1 MPVFVMTY
9 TTVFSKPFYANSAQ
23 EAAAKAKSELMN
35 DSKGHVLLAVRTQ
48 EEHQA
53 AIARG
58 EVG

>member
-9 TTVFSKPFYANSAQ
+9 TTVFSKPFYANSLQ
-23 EAAAKAKSELMN
+23 EAQAKAKAELSG
-35 DSKGHVLLAVRTQ
+35 DSKGHVLVAVRTQ

-53 AIARG
+53 ALIRG